1 MPVPL
6 SQAIIEQWV
15 ALTKGQFN
23 VRDIWSEVGIESPEG
38 KDHLR
43 KILSRL
49 EDKGIIRQL
58 DKGFGNY
65 RCVDSK
71 ATKIDWEGADPNA
84 TVPLLFPFGEHEFV
98 KIFPK
103 SIVIVAG
110 SKQAGKTEYL
120 YEFIKLNKDKYAID
134 LFNSETGAE
143 QMKERFDSL
152 GITASPSFNVYERYD
167 NYADVIVPDHISVI
181 DYLDLNSEVY
191 LVGAEIDAIFRKLT
205 GVAVIGLQK
214 PPPSVTFVKG
224 VKKVIER
231 DLAYGGGFTA
241 KRAILYI
248 TMGSNKLKLLHVKSP
263 KQKKINPQNM
273 TWSFSFN
280 EDGHF
285 ENIQRSYGEEL

>member
-1 MPVPL
+1 MPERL

-15 ALTKGQFN
+15 SLTKGQFN
-23 VRDIWSEVGIESPEG
+23 VRDIWNEIGIDSPEN
-38 KDHLR
+38 KNYLR
-43 KILSRL
+43 KILSR
-49 EDKGIIRQL
+49 IPNVQQV

-65 RCVDSK
+65 RVVDSQ
-71 ATKIDWEGADPNA
+71 ATKINWEDADPNN
-84 TVPLLFPFGEHEFV
+84 TVDLLFPFGEHDVV

-103 SIVIVAG
+103 SIIIIAG

-120 YEFIKLNKDKYAID
+120 YEFIKLNKDRWAID

-143 QMKERFDSL
+143 QMKERFLSH

-205 GVAVIGLQK
+205 SVAVIGLQK
-214 PPPSVTFVKG
+214 PPPSVIFTKSG
-224 VKKVIER
+224 QKKIIER

-273 TWSFSFN
+273 TWSFTFDD
-280 EDGHF
+280 EGHF
-285 ENIQRSYGEEL
+285 ANKQRSYGENP